1 MNSAPPTQVRWR
13 ILTAIMLMTFLTY
26 VDRLNLSI
34 AGQAVSN
41 SVFHKGHVLRKPAT
55 V

>member
-1 MNSAPPTQVRWR
+1 LIVKNCWR
-13 ILTAIMLMTFLTY
+13 NRRRATLTI
-26 VDRLNLSI
+26 LSI
-34 AGQAVSN
+34 AGQALSN